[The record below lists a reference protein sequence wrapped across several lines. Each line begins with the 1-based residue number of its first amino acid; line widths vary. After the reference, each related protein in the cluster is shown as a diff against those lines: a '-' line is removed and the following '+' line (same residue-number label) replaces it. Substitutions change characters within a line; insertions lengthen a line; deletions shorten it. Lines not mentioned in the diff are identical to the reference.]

1 MSTTRFKGE
10 SGSDRLGVSTITD
23 SDMIQV
29 RHKPGTV
36 DDADKGVSKAVLNSC
51 PFGVSS
57 TAAAT
62 AAKTAALTDSNPDF
76 TLLSGREVVVYF
88 STANSAAS
96 PTLNFAGSGA
106 NPIYYPDGTA
116 VGDWDAGTWMHLKYF
131 EATIDNSLI
140 QRWICLAPVVKSTI
154 ASGDRMPVSSDA
166 VYNFPIDTIVSG
178 EHRPATSNA
187 VKDAINYDLL
197 WENPNPSNALVETTL
212 TAQALGVDLSKYQS
226 LRVYTKNYITGGNY
240 FVKEIIKGL
249 DCYISAPANQIIYR
263 RILFTNES
271 IKIFDNSVIT
281 TYGQAGTVNNN
292 LSIPVKI
299 YGIK

>member
-1 MSTTRFKGE
+1 MATTRFKGE

-57 TAAAT
+57 TAVAT

-140 QRWICLAPVVKSTI
+140 QRWICLSPVV
-154 ASGDRMPVSSDA
+154 ADA
-166 VYNFPIDTIVSG
+166 VADGDKRPISSNAVFDFPIDSVASG
-178 EHRPATSNA
+178 QSRPATSNA
-187 VKDAINYDLL
+187 VFEQVN
-197 WENPNPSNALVETTL
+197 SF
-212 TAQALGVDLSKYQS
+212 
-226 LRVYTKNYITGGNY
+226 VYTKEDSTPINIATTSGYRSSSYRTGIPYDSNYVYIINTQSVEDVRVIDSRDNSLIYNELCILATAPKSVTLSSNYDFYIT
-240 FVKEIIKGL
+240 KIKK
-249 DCYISAPANQIIYR
+249 Y
-263 RILFTNES
+263 
-271 IKIFDNSVIT
+271 V
-281 TYGQAGTVNNN
+281 
-292 LSIPVKI
+292 
-299 YGIK
+299 